1 MVALSEAINIAERE
15 RASTVIS
22 AGDCGDKWVF
32 GFKVDQGK
40 MDAMLLLV
48 YKGDGSVEYSLPAF
62 FAEALL
68 DGKITYNRI
77 DIKEDTQ

>member
-1 MVALSEAINIAERE
+1 MVALSEAISIAERE

-32 GFKVDQGK
+32 GFKADQGK
-40 MDAMLLLV
+40 MDATLLFV
-48 YKGDGSVEYSLPAF
+48 YKIDGSVEYSLPAF

-77 DIKEDTQ
+77 NIKEDIQ